1 MTRNLLSL
9 LLFLCLSASI
19 STAVADN
26 QGIEVNLNQE
36 NSYIDTVNL
45 KDMAEMVVIAKPNDD
60 NQSARISVILKN
72 MTPVN
77 GLLLFKNSY
86 TEKEAKDLKN
96 ELCKIEWP
104 SWLKDNSVQ
113 ASSGLTRNVV
123 FIDHGEDI
131 TLPMQLSDVGE
142 NGLIIKFVI
151 YAVEIKGRD
160 KNTNRPSKLKI
171 QSQEIFSIKINV
183 ELGPDVVF
191 EEFKAGCEAFVQEIN
206 KTTFCP
212 GKNGKPHKPDIEGQ
226 LQALVDQCST
236 KIQEVKQFAYDHDQ
250 IMNAAIKGTK
260 YEKLSNDI
268 QAAYDAVSGDV
279 AARTKVCK
287 ECDVPKPKT
296 CNDCGGIIG
305 KGKGRKCE
313 YGGNHPICPTHRD
326 KKVGVN
332 GHKYH
337 PIPISITWEQ
347 ARKQLDDIYKKLRH
361 GEMPCSTASNNA
373 KSIYNKADKYAPADP
388 KNKNKADDIYK
399 DIMKKC
405 K

>member
-45 KDMAEMVVIAKPNDD
+45 KDMAEMVVFAKPNDD
-60 NQSARISVILKN
+60 NQSARISFILKN

-77 GLLLFKNSY
+77 GLLLFKNCY

-104 SWLKDNSVQ
+104 SYLKDNSVQ

-142 NGLIIKFVI
+142 NGLIIKLAI
-151 YAVEIKGRD
+151 YAAEIKNRD
-160 KNTNRPSKLKI
+160 KSNRPSKLKI
-171 QSQEIFSIKINV
+171 QGEEMFPIKINV
-183 ELGPDVVF
+183 ELGPDVEF

-206 KTTFCP
+206 KATFCP
-212 GKNGKPHKPDIEGQ
+212 HKKHKPNLEGQ
-226 LQALVDQCST
+226 LQALNKRCSE
-236 KIQEVKQFAYDHDQ
+236 KIQEIKQFAYDHDQ

-268 QAAYDAVSGDV
+268 QAAYEAVSADV
-279 AARTKVCK
+279 AARSKVCK
-287 ECDVPKPKT
+287 GCRPDPKT
-296 CNDCGGIIG
+296 CNDCKLVIG
-305 KGKGRKCE
+305 KGKGKCHYE
-313 YGGNHPICPTHRD
+313 GNHPPCDTHKD

-332 GHKYH
+332 GHKNH
-337 PIPISITWEQ
+337 PKSHVTWKQ
-347 ARKQLDDIYKKLRH
+347 AANQLTTLYKQLNRGKIGCDDAKRRAKAIVDNAQNATDIENK
-361 GEMPCSTASNNA
+361 PTAMGRYGY
-373 KSIYNKADKYAPADP
+373 I
-388 KNKNKADDIYK
+388 K
-399 DIMKKC
+399 DC

>member
-45 KDMAEMVVIAKPNDD
+45 KDMAEMVVFAKPNDN
-60 NQSARISVILKN
+60 NQSSRISIILKN
-72 MTPVN
+72 RTQAH

-104 SWLKDNSVQ
+104 SYLKDNSVQ

-142 NGLIIKFVI
+142 NGLIIKLAI
-151 YAVEIKGRD
+151 YAAEIKNRD
-160 KNTNRPSKLKI
+160 KSNRPSKLKI
-171 QSQEIFSIKINV
+171 QGEEMFPIKINV
-183 ELGPDVVF
+183 ELGPDVEF

-206 KTTFCP
+206 KATFCP
-212 GKNGKPHKPDIEGQ
+212 HKKHKPNLEGQ
-226 LQALVDQCST
+226 LQALNKRCSE
-236 KIQEVKQFAYDHDQ
+236 KIQEIKQFAYAHDQ

-268 QAAYDAVSGDV
+268 QAAYEAVSADV
-279 AARTKVCK
+279 AARSKVCK
-287 ECDVPKPKT
+287 KCLGPDPKT
-296 CNDCGGIIG
+296 CNDCGKVIARG
-305 KGKGRKCE
+305 KVKDKCK
-313 YGGNHPICPTHRD
+313 YDGNHPYCDTHKD

-332 GHKYH
+332 GHKNH
-337 PIPISITWEQ
+337 PKPPVTWKQAKDQLESIYQ
-347 ARKQLDDIYKKLRH
+347 DLRH
-361 GEMPCSTASNNA
+361 GGGMSCSTARQKA
-373 KSIYNKADKYAPADP
+373 KNIYDKATQYAPADS
-388 KNKNKADDIYK
+388 KNKKKADAIYTEIK
-399 DIMKKC
+399 KKC

>member
-45 KDMAEMVVIAKPNDD
+45 KDMAEMVVFAKPNDN
-60 NQSARISVILKN
+60 NQSSRISIILKN
-72 MTPVN
+72 RTQAH

-104 SWLKDNSVQ
+104 SYLKDNSVQ

-142 NGLIIKFVI
+142 NGLIIKLAI
-151 YAVEIKGRD
+151 YAAEIKNRD
-160 KNTNRPSKLKI
+160 KSNRPSKLKI
-171 QSQEIFSIKINV
+171 QGEEMFPIKINV
-183 ELGPDVVF
+183 ELGPDVEF

-206 KTTFCP
+206 KATFCP
-212 GKNGKPHKPDIEGQ
+212 HKKHKPNLEGQ
-226 LQALVDQCST
+226 LQALNKRCSE
-236 KIQEVKQFAYDHDQ
+236 KIQEIKQFAYDHDQ

-268 QAAYDAVSGDV
+268 QAAYEAVSADV
-279 AARTKVCK
+279 AARSKVCK
-287 ECDVPKPKT
+287 KCFVPDPKT

-337 PIPISITWEQ
+337 PKSIPITWEQ

>member
-45 KDMAEMVVIAKPNDD
+45 KDMAEMVVFAKPNDN
-60 NQSARISVILKN
+60 NQSSRISIILKN
-72 MTPVN
+72 RTQAH

-104 SWLKDNSVQ
+104 SYLKDNSVQ

-142 NGLIIKFVI
+142 NGLIIKLAI
-151 YAVEIKGRD
+151 YAAEIKNRD
-160 KNTNRPSKLKI
+160 KSNRPSKLKI
-171 QSQEIFSIKINV
+171 QGEEMFPIKINV
-183 ELGPDVVF
+183 ELGPDVEF

-206 KTTFCP
+206 KATFCP
-212 GKNGKPHKPDIEGQ
+212 HKKHKPNLEGQ
-226 LQALVDQCST
+226 LQALNKRCSE
-236 KIQEVKQFAYDHDQ
+236 KIQEIKQFAYAHDQ

-268 QAAYDAVSGDV
+268 QAAYEAVSADV
-279 AARTKVCK
+279 AARSKVCK
-287 ECDVPKPKT
+287 KCPDPKT
-296 CNDCGGIIG
+296 CNDCGKVIARG
-305 KGKGRKCE
+305 KVKDKCK
-313 YGGNHPICPTHRD
+313 YDGNHPYCDTHKD

-332 GHKYH
+332 GHKNH
-337 PIPISITWEQ
+337 PKPHVTWKQ
-347 ARKQLDDIYKKLRH
+347 AANQLTTLYKQLNRGKIGCDDAKRRAKAIVDNAQNATDIENK
-361 GEMPCSTASNNA
+361 PTAMGRYGY
-373 KSIYNKADKYAPADP
+373 I
-388 KNKNKADDIYK
+388 K
-399 DIMKKC
+399 DC

>member
-45 KDMAEMVVIAKPNDD
+45 KDMAEMVVFAKPNDD

-287 ECDVPKPKT
+287 ECSKPKT
-296 CNDCGGIIG
+296 CNDCGKVIARGKV
-305 KGKGRKCE
+305 KGKCK
-313 YGGNHPICPTHRD
+313 YDGNHPYCDTHKD

-332 GHKYH
+332 GHKNH
-337 PIPISITWEQ
+337 SKPHVTWKQ
-347 ARKQLDDIYKKLRH
+347 AANQLTTLYKQLNRGKIGCDDAKRRAKAIVDNAQNATDIENK
-361 GEMPCSTASNNA
+361 PTAMGRYGY
-373 KSIYNKADKYAPADP
+373 I
-388 KNKNKADDIYK
+388 K
-399 DIMKKC
+399 DC

>member
-212 GKNGKPHKPDIEGQ
+212 HKKHKPNLEGQ
-226 LQALVDQCST
+226 LQALNKRCSE
-236 KIQEVKQFAYDHDQ
+236 KIQEIKQFAYAHDQ

-268 QAAYDAVSGDV
+268 QAAYEAVSADV
-279 AARTKVCK
+279 AARSKVCK
-287 ECDVPKPKT
+287 KCPDPKT
-296 CNDCGGIIG
+296 CNDCGKVIARG
-305 KGKGRKCE
+305 KVKDKCK
-313 YGGNHPICPTHRD
+313 YDGNHPYCDTHKD

-332 GHKYH
+332 GHKNH
-337 PIPISITWEQ
+337 PKPHVTWKQAKDQLESIYQ
-347 ARKQLDDIYKKLRH
+347 DLRH
-361 GEMPCSTASNNA
+361 GGGMSCSTARQKA
-373 KSIYNKADKYAPADP
+373 KNIYDKATQYAPADS
-388 KNKNKADDIYK
+388 KNKKKADDIYTEIK
-399 DIMKKC
+399 KKC

>member
-45 KDMAEMVVIAKPNDD
+45 KDMAEMVVFAKPNDN
-60 NQSARISVILKN
+60 NQSSRISIILKN
-72 MTPVN
+72 RTQAH

-104 SWLKDNSVQ
+104 SYLKDNSVQ

-142 NGLIIKFVI
+142 NGLIIKLAI
-151 YAVEIKGRD
+151 YAAEIKNRD
-160 KNTNRPSKLKI
+160 KSNRPSKLKI
-171 QSQEIFSIKINV
+171 QGEEMFPIKINV
-183 ELGPDVVF
+183 ELGPDVEF

-206 KTTFCP
+206 KATFCP
-212 GKNGKPHKPDIEGQ
+212 HKKHKPNLEGQ
-226 LQALVDQCST
+226 LQALNKRCSE
-236 KIQEVKQFAYDHDQ
+236 KIQEIKQFAYAHDQ

-287 ECDVPKPKT
+287 ECDPPKPKT

-337 PIPISITWEQ
+337 PIPIPITWEQ

-373 KSIYNKADKYAPADP
+373 KSIYNKADKYAPADS
-388 KNKNKADDIYK
+388 KNKKKADAIYTEIK
-399 DIMKKC
+399 KKC